1 MASSFPFFLY
11 LHDFNVSR
19 LARVMEW
26 RAILGAKRRDA
37 RGVGG
42 NEQGDTGDGTPLGST
57 VDRLRGWEVEG
68 GGGGYSAVFRGM
80 LAAGL
85 LAG

>member
-1 MASSFPFFLY
+1 MY

-68 GGGGYSAVFRGM
+68 GGGYSAVFRGM